1 MKNGIHMQDHCQTWF
16 LWDAKPFRNWNMK
29 TWSLIFCAVALW
41 MILSWSVCTIHS
53 LTRLQCLYSEPSI
66 CSVGQSIP
74 HLESHISYHT
84 FLRIG
89 WILKQMRTIYYNF
102 ESTST
107 SLGSPHLHMPIIWS
121 LVCTSHHSLTQVWIS
136 KLPAMVRHGLIV
148 SRVVHSTVDRRIT
161 VQVDT
166 PVDELD
172 SSWQQ
177 LMDTTDSIIHHLRSI
192 WVAAGQICK
201 FYCAHCLY
209 LRKREPEMEVDP
221 EWYSPLRNTDKD
233 NPFSEQL
240 RTLPS
245 NADPVTCC
253 NDQTNSGQLQV
264 PRPLRFPCKCKL

>member
-1 MKNGIHMQDHCQTWF
+1 MDDI
-16 LWDAKPFRNWNMK
+16 
-29 TWSLIFCAVALW
+29 
-41 MILSWSVCTIHS
+41 ILK
-53 LTRLQCLYSEPSI
+53 CLYNAQTFPYEVVVSLLRTFNLLCGPI
-66 CSVGQSIP
+66 RTKPRVTYIIP
-74 HLESHISYHT
+74 YFSLDCLDLKTNEDKLLQ
-84 FLRIG
+84 LRIDIDFIG
-89 WILKQMRTIYYNF
+89 FSPPSYAYNLVTCVYLKSFTDPGLFIKSARN
-102 ESTST
+102 
-107 SLGSPHLHMPIIWS
+107 G
-121 LVCTSHHSLTQVWIS
+121 
-136 KLPAMVRHGLIV
+136 AMVHHGLIV

-172 SSWQQ
+172 SSWRE
-177 LMDTTDSIIHHLRSI
+177 LMSTTDSIIHHLRST
-192 WVAAGQICK
+192 WVAAGPICK

-209 LRKREPEMEVDP
+209 LDKSEPEVEVDP